1 MRDLDAVP
9 GEDFS
14 TKSNHKMMLIAVT
27 SGSARRRWRRGSVS
41 DSQAPMLDSGH
52 MKNTLCSS
60 TSMDKDM
67 CLYKRPNIV
76 DEKLGSTDTG
86 MKLISGTD
94 CDNKLATEA
103 TCSRCRCRVLLP
115 FKRQLC
121 GTERGGQKKDSTSS
135 SHQVLAVTEMTTALL
150 MPAQT
155 SAQLT
160 GEGHGVVATFA

>member
-1 MRDLDAVP
+1 METRFGVRL
-9 GEDFS
+9 
-14 TKSNHKMMLIAVT
+14 T
-27 SGSARRRWRRGSVS
+27 SA
-41 DSQAPMLDSGH
+41 MLDSGH

-94 CDNKLATEA
+94 CDNPLATEA

-121 GTERGGQKKDSTSS
+121 GTERGGQKKIRLQARIR
-135 SHQVLAVTEMTTALL
+135 HLRCQR
-150 MPAQT
+150 
-155 SAQLT
+155 
-160 GEGHGVVATFA
+160 